1 MKIDIKPVLLC
12 FFLLFLCVFRSF
24 ADEINSDEIYINEVI
39 NDSEY
44 KYFVLYQSKTG
55 TGVCYISRF
64 KEIPNFNERNGRVT
78 VYTNHKS
85 TRFDSRAQ
93 AIEAIKTQTI
103 TTQTATSEVSFETD
117 KTAII
122 CCNFDIKTNDKVIA
136 KAHSWKNSEW
146 VYSDHKVEDSKDNT
160 ETDNNNT
167 NIITDWIKKIYEGIT
182 KIPETLLE
190 GIKTLFIPSEEYM
203 NNFIAK
209 MQEKFTIQK
218 DAEFI
223 MQKINSTFKQSESA
237 PVIYITT
244 ERTGRVQVLDF
255 SIFASHIDEIRK
267 FTSAFLIVGYFWL
280 VVKQL
285 PSIISGQ
292 SMIND
297 TKHDFE
303 RYEREKAKKERLAAI
318 KEKYRK

>member
-12 FFLLFLCVFRSF
+12 VFLLFLCVFRSF
-24 ADEINSDEIYINEVI
+24 AGEISSDEIYINEVI
-39 NDSEY
+39 NDAEY
-44 KYFVLYQSKTG
+44 KYFVLYQSKSG

-64 KEIPNFNERNGRVT
+64 KKIPIFSERNGRVT
-78 VYTNHKS
+78 VYTDHKS
-85 TRFDSRAQ
+85 TRFESRAQ

-103 TTQTATSEVSFETD
+103 TTQSAASEVSFETD
-117 KTAII
+117 QKAII
-122 CCNFDIKTNDKVIA
+122 CCNFDIKTNSTTIA

-146 VYSDHKVEDSKDNT
+146 VYSDHKIEDSKDNAG
-160 ETDNNNT
+160 TDST
-167 NIITDWIKKIYEGIT
+167 NAITDWIKKIYEGIT
-182 KIPETLLE
+182 KIPEKLLE
-190 GIKTLFIPSEEYM
+190 GIKVLFIPSEEYM
-203 NNFIAK
+203 NKFIAK

-223 MQKINSTFKQSESA
+223 MQKINSTFKQGESA

-244 ERTGRVQVLDF
+244 SQTGRVQVLDF

-267 FTSAFLIVGYFWL
+267 FTSAFLVVGYFWL

-318 KEKYRK
+318 KERYRK

>member
-12 FFLLFLCVFRSF
+12 VFLLFLCVFRSF
-24 ADEINSDEIYINEVI
+24 ADEVNSDEIYINEVI

-64 KEIPNFNERNGRVT
+64 KEIPIFNGKNGRVT
-78 VYTNHKS
+78 VYTDHKS
-85 TRFDSRAQ
+85 TRFDSRSQ

-103 TTQTATSEVSFETD
+103 TTQSAASEVSFETD
-117 KTAII
+117 QKAII
-122 CCNFDIKTNDKVIA
+122 CCNFDIKTNNTTIA

-146 VYSDHKVEDSKDNT
+146 IYSDHKIEDSKDNT
-160 ETDNNNT
+160 ETDNNT
-167 NIITDWIKKIYEGIT
+167 NIITDWIKKIYTAIT
-182 KIPETLLE
+182 SIPEKLVE
-190 GIKTLFIPSEEYM
+190 GIKVLFIPSEEYM

-209 MQEKFTIQK
+209 MQEKFKIQK

-223 MQKINSTFKQSESA
+223 MQKINSMFKQSEKA
-237 PVIYITT
+237 PVVYITT
-244 ERTGRVQVLDF
+244 EKTGRVQVLDF

-285 PSIISGQ
+285 PSIIGGQ

-303 RYEREKAKKERLAAI
+303 RYEREKAKKERLATL
-318 KEKYRK
+318 KERYRK

>member
-1 MKIDIKPVLLC
+1 MKLDIKPILLC

-24 ADEINSDEIYINEVI
+24 AGEISDDEIYINEVI
-39 NDSEY
+39 NDAEY

-55 TGVCYISRF
+55 TGVCYVSRF
-64 KEIPNFNERNGRVT
+64 KEIPIFSERNGRVT
-78 VYTNHKS
+78 VYTDHKS
-85 TRFDSRAQ
+85 TRFDSRSQ

-103 TTQTATSEVSFETD
+103 TTQSAASEVSFETD
-117 KTAII
+117 QKAII
-122 CCNFDIKTNDKVIA
+122 CCNFDIKTNNATIA
-136 KAHSWKNSEW
+136 KTHSWKNSEW
-146 VYSDHKVEDSKDNT
+146 IYSEHKIEDSKDNT
-160 ETDNNNT
+160 ETDNNT
-167 NIITDWIKKIYEGIT
+167 NVVTDLIKKIYTGIT
-182 KIPETLLE
+182 NIPEKLLE

-203 NNFIAK
+203 NSFVNK

-223 MQKINSTFKQSESA
+223 MKKINSTFKQSETA
-237 PVIYITT
+237 PAIYITT
-244 ERTGRVQVLDF
+244 SQTGRVQVLDF

-267 FTSAFLIVGYFWL
+267 FTSAFLVVGYFWL

-297 TKHDFE
+297 TKHDME
-303 RYEREKAKKERLAAI
+303 RYEREKAKKERLAAL

>member
-1 MKIDIKPVLLC
+1 MHK
-12 FFLLFLCVFRSF
+12 
-24 ADEINSDEIYINEVI
+24 
-39 NDSEY
+39 
-44 KYFVLYQSKTG
+44 QSKLL
-55 TGVCYISRF
+55 
-64 KEIPNFNERNGRVT
+64 
-78 VYTNHKS
+78 
-85 TRFDSRAQ
+85 
-93 AIEAIKTQTI
+93 KTQTI
-103 TTQTATSEVSFETD
+103 TTQSARSEVSFETD

-122 CCNFDIKTNDKVIA
+122 CCNFDIKTNSTTIA

-146 VYSDHKVEDSKDNT
+146 VYSDHKIEDNKDDT
-160 ETDNNNT
+160 ETGST
-167 NIITDWIKKIYEGIT
+167 NAVTDLVKKIYTAIT
-182 KIPETLLE
+182 SIPEKLLE

-203 NNFIAK
+203 NSFVSR

-223 MQKINSTFKQSESA
+223 MQKINNTFKQSESA

-244 ERTGRVQVLDF
+244 SQTGRVQVLDF

-267 FTSAFLIVGYFWL
+267 FTSAFLVVGYFWL

-303 RYEREKAKKERLAAI
+303 RYEREKAKKERLAAL
-318 KEKYRK
+318 KERYRK

>member
-39 NDSEY
+39 NDAEY
-44 KYFVLYQSKTG
+44 KYFVLYQSKSG

-64 KEIPNFNERNGRVT
+64 KETPVFNERNGRVT
-78 VYTNHKS
+78 VYTSHKS

-103 TTQTATSEVSFETD
+103 TTQSASSEVSFETD
-117 KTAII
+117 QKAIV
-122 CCNFDIKTNDKVIA
+122 CCNFEIKTNDKVIA
-136 KAHSWKNSEW
+136 KAHSWKKTEW
-146 VYSDHKVEDSKDNT
+146 VYSDHKVEDSKDDAGTN
-160 ETDNNNT
+160 DNT
-167 NIITDWIKKIYEGIT
+167 NAITDWIKKIYTGIT

-203 NNFIAK
+203 NNFVNK

-223 MQKINSTFKQSESA
+223 MQKINNTLKQSESA

-244 ERTGRVQVLDF
+244 SQTGRVQVLDF

-285 PSIISGQ
+285 PSIIGGQ

-303 RYEREKAKKERLAAI
+303 RYEREKAKKEKLAAL
-318 KEKYRK
+318 KERYRK

>member
-1 MKIDIKPVLLC
+1 MS

-24 ADEINSDEIYINEVI
+24 ADEVNSDEIYINEVI
-39 NDSEY
+39 TDAEY
-44 KYFVLYQSKTG
+44 RYFVLYQSKSNS
-55 TGVCYISRF
+55 GVCYISRF
-64 KEIPNFNERNGRVT
+64 KEIPVFDEKNGRVT

-85 TRFDSRAQ
+85 TKFDSRAQ

-103 TTQTATSEVSFETD
+103 TTQSARSEVSFETD
-117 KTAII
+117 QKAII
-122 CCNFDIKTNDKVIA
+122 CCNFDIKTNKTTIA

-146 VYSDHKVEDSKDNT
+146 VYSEYKVEDSKDNT
-160 ETDNNNT
+160 GTDDNNT
-167 NIITDWIKKIYEGIT
+167 NAITDLIKKIYTAIT
-182 KIPETLLE
+182 SIPKKLLE

-203 NNFIAK
+203 NNFIEK
-209 MQEKFTIQK
+209 MQAKFTIQK

-223 MQKINSTFKQSESA
+223 MQKINSTFKQSEKA
-237 PVIYITT
+237 PVVYITT
-244 ERTGRVQVLDF
+244 EQTGRVQVLDF

-285 PSIISGQ
+285 PAIISGQ